1 MKKEFVTYT
10 EALALKELGF
20 GASPIGGYQQ
30 GSIFYYEKGN
40 LYYDGQPMYSSSYH
54 SGQILAPLYQQVFR
68 WFREKYSLDG
78 WVVPYHSLKGKKY
91 SYIIEGSDFY
101 LEYDTEELD
110 FDTYE
115 GAELAC
121 LKKLIEI
128 AKKDDN

>member
-1 MKKEFVTYT
+1 MEKEFIPYE

-20 GASPIGGYQQ
+20 DEPCFG
-30 GSIFYYEKGN
+30 FYFPN
-40 LYYDGQPMYSSSYH
+40 TTLI
-54 SGQILAPLYQQVFR
+54 QIHTTGFPNDKKDCVLAPTFFQTFR

-115 GAELAC
+115 EAELEC